1 MTANSTREITF
12 VMNFDDYEN
21 CPEELKKYIMT
32 NGRQPLNGV
41 YTSTIAEGNE
51 SSNLS
56 RVTDYVYNVVD
67 DVDFG
72 NLAHEDAID
81 KFEIYDIDLVII
93 DIEMPGID
101 GVETTKRLIQN
112 HPEAKVLG
120 FSMHAEE
127 ATIEAMID
135 AGAKSYILKNF
146 GKEELIEAMEMV
158 NNNQYFFSSE
168 VSGNL
173 LKDLLN
179 KIKP

>member
-51 SSNLS
+51 SSKLS

-72 NLAHEDAID
+72 NLAQEDAID
-81 KFEIYDIDLVII
+81 KFRKL
-93 DIEMPGID
+93 
-101 GVETTKRLIQN
+101 
-112 HPEAKVLG
+112 
-120 FSMHAEE
+120 
-127 ATIEAMID
+127 
-135 AGAKSYILKNF
+135 
-146 GKEELIEAMEMV
+146 
-158 NNNQYFFSSE
+158 SE
-168 VSGNL
+168 VL
-173 LKDLLN
+173 
-179 KIKP
+179 